1 MQTPAQGMTQ
11 AQANAVRSTCTACHQ
26 RKVKCDAHDRGYP
39 CSRCVKSGSGSD
51 CRLHRK
57 NKRVSRARQALA
69 QQAKEEHGLLLQQ
82 LQSKPETPSRAKR
95 LSPAAIQPSPAVED
109 TIVALAEAETRT
121 PAAAAAAAVATPG
134 SLFLQTVIANDA
146 GRNASFPVDEGDADA
161 DSDVDDESI
170 TQQHHDG
177 PRTPAEAHHAFSDAG
192 MTGGG
197 TAGSTAA
204 SVTTAST
211 PAVLPTHGTDGEYKK
226 YLVEFIDQP
235 QLAER
240 PIDKTARI
248 LYVGSPLSNMHF
260 LLRQRMARAGEQPPM
275 DVVHYPTNRIAKPS
289 AGLGGLAADGL
300 PLEAFQL
307 PPKRTVDQLLAAYLQ
322 HINPGFPVVD
332 GRLLMRQYRA
342 RDPQNPPSLLL
353 LQAILVAGAH
363 VYYKDPDE
371 RAVHKA
377 LFFRRSKMLL
387 DARVER
393 NRDTVVQA
401 ALLLTWHA
409 DGPEDVAANAWHWV
423 GLAART
429 ATGLG
434 MHRDAEASTLVPH
447 NKRMW
452 RRVWWLLVASDVLV
466 ALQYGRPPALHL
478 DDTDVQPPTAAD
490 FADCGAGTRVDYV
503 LHLVQLCILLS
514 THVLRRQFKASR
526 AAAAA
531 AAANKSAA
539 AVAAAAAASLRRTDE
554 ALANWYLHLSPSL
567 QLGGHS
573 IGDCR
578 SSSSSST
585 LSSSLLPSSSETAPS
600 SSINV
605 WTAFLHLTYNTALL
619 LLHRQ
624 APLPSTS
631 SMAGSSSSSSSSSTG
646 IPAAS
651 GDDVEICT
659 NAAVAIQQIC
669 QAVCA
674 SGQAVYLWSSAI
686 NSLFTALIQLSGDVQ
701 RSTISSSLS
710 SSSTADSKTGNPL
723 LAVAAL
729 RRYDGALSSLRQ
741 LAVYWPNAQAVVQ
754 FFEQSVRTAPL
765 GSTASTTTMDSSTS
779 STDSTDSTRATT
791 PLPTLST
798 LPPLPLV
805 TAVLPSEHASKDV
818 GIYSHHHHAVMVP
831 MDGVEAAD
839 DDSTVAQVHHHGH
852 MQQQQHDL
860 ADASDPDE
868 MAHHLLSGLVAA
880 SRQMMPYDG
889 SDGGPAQQQQQ
900 QQHLADPWGA
910 GSAGVFATDW
920 QRIYWQQPELTDDFL
935 FNF

>member
-1 MQTPAQGMTQ
+1 MQTPTQGMTR
-11 AQANAVRSTCTACHQ
+11 AQANAACHQ

-39 CSRCVKSGSGSD
+39 CSRCVKSGSSSD

-69 QQAKEEHGLLLQQ
+69 QQQAKEEQHDLR
-82 LQSKPETPSRAKR
+82 SKDTPRVKR
-95 LSPAAIQPSPAVED
+95 LSPIRPSPVQES
-109 TIVALAEAETRT
+109 IVAVSDTQSP
-121 PAAAAAAAVATPG
+121 PAVTATTTTAVATPG

-146 GRNASFPVDEGDADA
+146 RGVVPSNLEGEGNADADA
-161 DSDVDDESI
+161 NADENDPIQQRLDDPQ
-170 TQQHHDG
+170 TPGDPHH
-177 PRTPAEAHHAFSDAG
+177 HHPFSDAG

-211 PAVLPTHGTDGEYKK
+211 PAVFPAHGADGEYKK

-260 LLRQRMARAGEQPPM
+260 LLRQRMARSGGGEPISNSNEE
-275 DVVHYPTNRIAKPS
+275 DVTKKELHGRSVSVVHYPTNRIAKPS
-289 AGLGGLAADGL
+289 AGLNSLAADGL

-377 LFFRRSKMLL
+377 VFFRRAKMLL

-452 RRVWWLLVASDVLV
+452 RRVWWLLVACDVLV
-466 ALQYGRPPALHL
+466 ALQYGRPPSLHL

-490 FADCGAGTRVDYV
+490 FVDCGEGTRVDYV

-514 THVLRRQFKASR
+514 THVLRRQFKTS
-526 AAAAA
+526 
-531 AAANKSAA
+531 ANKSAA
-539 AVAAAAAASLRRTDE
+539 SVAASLRRTDE
-554 ALANWYLHLSPSL
+554 ALANWYLHLPPSL

-573 IGDCR
+573 NGDLA
-578 SSSSSST
+578 SSST
-585 LSSSLLPSSSETAPS
+585 APS
-600 SSINV
+600 PTINA

-624 APLPSTS
+624 APSSTLS
-631 SMAGSSSSSSSSSTG
+631 SMTSSSSVLSTV
-646 IPAAS
+646 PSA
-651 GDDVEICT
+651 DDVEICT
-659 NAAVAIQQIC
+659 NAAVAIQQIFH
-669 QAVCA
+669 AVCA
-674 SGQAVYLWSSAI
+674 SSQAVYLWSSAI

-701 RSTISSSLS
+701 RSTTT
-710 SSSTADSKTGNPL
+710 SSTTTDTGNPL

-754 FFEQSVRTAPL
+754 FFEQSVRTAPV
-765 GSTASTTTMDSSTS
+765 GATANSASATTSANTTTM
-779 STDSTDSTRATT
+779 DSTDSTRATT
-791 PLPTLST
+791 PLP
-798 LPPLPLV
+798 PA
-805 TAVLPSEHASKDV
+805 TAVLTTEHVTKDMCAYAQHDDLMHMDDV
-818 GIYSHHHHAVMVP
+818 VDSSNNAQYHHHDHP
-831 MDGVEAAD
+831 D
-839 DDSTVAQVHHHGH
+839 H
-852 MQQQQHDL
+852 MQQHDP

-889 SDGGPAQQQQQ
+889 GGHAHTQQHQHQQHP
-900 QQHLADPWGA
+900 QHLADPWGTGTA
-910 GSAGVFATDW
+910 SVFNTDW